1 MVWTDVMWSLHGEVS
16 DSFFFFFFSL
26 LKEVSAWGGVCLSF
40 FLLKRSLHGEVSVS
54 LLVL

>member
-16 DSFFFFFFSL
+16 DSFFFSL